1 MRKTGTIKTYLRT
14 QLKSIGV
21 NLANEVGEVG
31 LIYKRKHKFTSNYT
45 DKVTCSRDAAD
56 YLRQTFGDGELEYK
70 EFFKVLL
77 MNRNSKII
85 AVVTVSEGGLSG
97 TVADPKVIFSAA
109 LLCNASSV
117 ILCHNHP
124 SNQMQPSKTDIALT
138 EKTKK
143 AGLILEIPVLD
154 HIILG
159 PEQDIFFSFADDG
172 IF

>member
-1 MRKTGTIKTYLRT
+1 MKKSNEIKTYLRT
-14 QLKSIGV
+14 QLKNVGV
-21 NLANEVGEVG
+21 NLTNEVGEVG
-31 LIYKRKHKFTSNYT
+31 LIYKRKHQFTSTYK
-45 DKVTCSRDAAD
+45 DKVSCSRDAAD
-56 YLRQTFGDGELEYK
+56 YLRQTFADGELEYK

-109 LLCNASSV
+109 LLCNAASV

-124 SNQMQPSKTDIALT
+124 SNSTQPSKRDIALT
-138 EKTKK
+138 EKSKK
-143 AGLILEIPVLD
+143 AGVILDIPVLD

-159 PEQDIFFSFADDG
+159 PEEGVFYSFANEG